1 MILNEPGFS
10 EEIEDDDGLLENGE
24 PPQFCFH
31 QNSFDNGH
39 DWVINA
45 ALLVGWLGHK
55 RGKSWLSPYIA
66 LAAALSFVSSD
77 KNPFRKKTT
86 KSQDFEIEDMTN
98 LSKLEQSNLG
108 VLKYKL
114 NHALLELIKAK
125 HKDPDV
131 VRKINLSPDLVTI
144 LKIDNEPLIDIDV
157 ALKKIKERLD
167 EIDKEKVEIFN
178 EVEISKVLDRWEDH
192 INDTA
197 TERVKAKEEFEAK
210 KMVHHKQEKFH
221 EPGSQALEK
230 DVWKNEDEMPE
241 DNYSPRNFFLIHD
254 LNSDGVWDSEEI
266 SAVLNSEFDQL
277 DEDRP
282 ERAEEYRI
290 QMRQSLM
297 KLVDKNQDG
306 VIDYGEHM
314 DYINSS
320 KAATDNGWEARFIIF
335 SPDDDE
341 DEDLDDFGPIP
352 DDKELDEIAA
362 KIRHFESTDPNSK
375 LIEQLKDRFVH
386 LKREIE
392 LNRSRHP

>member
-1 MILNEPGFS
+1 MRWIAIAFGISLS
-10 EEIEDDDGLLENGE
+10 ISL
-24 PPQFCFH
+24 FH
-31 QNSFDNGH
+31 C
-39 DWVINA
+39 VP
-45 ALLVGWLGHK
+45 V
-55 RGKSWLSPYIA
+55 
-66 LAAALSFVSSD
+66 D
-77 KNPFRKKTT
+77 KNPFGKKTN
-86 KSQDFEIEDMTN
+86 KSQDFEIEDITN

-114 NHALLELIKAK
+114 NRALLELIETK
-125 HKDPDV
+125 HKHPDV
-131 VRKINLSPDLVTI
+131 VQKIHLSSNLAKI
-144 LKIDNEPLIDIDV
+144 LKIDNESDIDIDV
-157 ALKKIKERLD
+157 ALRRIKERLD
-167 EIDKEKVEIFN
+167 EIDKEEVEIFN

-192 INDTA
+192 VNDTA
-197 TERVKAKEEFEAK
+197 TEREKAKREFEAK

-221 EPGSQALEK
+221 GPGSQALEK

-320 KAATDNGWEARFIIF
+320 KAVIDNGWEACFIIF
-335 SPDDDE
+335 S
-341 DEDLDDFGPIP
+341 
-352 DDKELDEIAA
+352 
-362 KIRHFESTDPNSK
+362 
-375 LIEQLKDRFVH
+375 V
-386 LKREIE
+386 
-392 LNRSRHP
+392 